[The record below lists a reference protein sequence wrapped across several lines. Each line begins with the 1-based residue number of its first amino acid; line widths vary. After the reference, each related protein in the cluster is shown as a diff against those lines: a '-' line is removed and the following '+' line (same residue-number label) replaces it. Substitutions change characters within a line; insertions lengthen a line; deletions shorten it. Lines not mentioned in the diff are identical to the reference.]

1 MFLQNECSIFVDI
14 DIKVS
19 LIKNI
24 LKNLVINWK
33 RFYICTEQTA

>member
-14 DIKVS
+14 DINMS

-24 LKNLVINWK
+24 LKNLAINWK
-33 RFYICTEQTA
+33 RFYFCTEQTA